1 MIKRHLTKKKI
12 ELDIKGK
19 CIFPNDTIVLYK
31 LCRVKLVILIFIPQ
45 KTQLSCINY
54 VGLN

>member
-1 MIKRHLTKKKI
+1 MIKRHLTKKNF

-19 CIFPNDTIVLYK
+19 CIFSNDTIVLYK